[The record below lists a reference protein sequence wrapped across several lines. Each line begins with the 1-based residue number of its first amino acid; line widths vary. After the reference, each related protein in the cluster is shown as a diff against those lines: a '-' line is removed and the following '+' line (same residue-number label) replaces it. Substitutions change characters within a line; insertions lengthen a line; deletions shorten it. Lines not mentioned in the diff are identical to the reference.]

1 MAGLLGSLHAAK
13 SGMSVSQ
20 TSIQTTLHNV
30 TNMNT
35 PGYSRQRVEQSASSA
50 YSYPGYNSSMGAGQ
64 VGTGVKATDV
74 IRIRNTFY
82 DFQFRSESHNYGETS
97 VKYDYYKNME
107 SIFNEP
113 SDNAISSSLNNFFNG
128 WHELSK
134 DPNNVGAKNVVVEN
148 AKYLANN
155 INKVYEKLNR
165 LQDGLHKQQESVLND
180 VNKMLSDLEE
190 LEKNIKIVE
199 GSGKTPNDL
208 LDQRDKILDELSF
221 KINIHDPGVQEAIK
235 SKDSNGNYLTMDE
248 IKSDKIID
256 KNGVEIPINL
266 SGEFAGTIKMNNELD
281 KYKNQVGE
289 LAKGIASG
297 VNSIYKDL
305 DGDGVLSAEE
315 EAGTNLYEVEVDADG
330 NFVSVK
336 VNGDIE
342 KDPSKL
348 QMTADKALKLYNL
361 KDDKITFGKAPDE
374 KEMTINNFYNNMLQ
388 ELGQSSQ
395 TVIREEKNQSKLLG
409 NIDSSRLSVSGV
421 SMDEEMVNLI
431 QFQHSYNASAK
442 VISTID
448 SLLDVVIN
456 GLVR

>member
-1 MAGLLGSLHAAK
+1 M
-13 SGMSVSQ
+13 
-20 TSIQTTLHNV
+20 
-30 TNMNT
+30 
-35 PGYSRQRVEQSASSA
+35 
-50 YSYPGYNSSMGAGQ
+50 
-64 VGTGVKATDV
+64 
-74 IRIRNTFY
+74 
-82 DFQFRSESHNYGETS
+82 
-97 VKYDYYKNME
+97 
-107 SIFNEP
+107 
-113 SDNAISSSLNNFFNG
+113 
-128 WHELSK
+128 
-134 DPNNVGAKNVVVEN
+134 
-148 AKYLANN
+148 
-155 INKVYEKLNR
+155 
-165 LQDGLHKQQESVLND
+165 
-180 VNKMLSDLEE
+180 
-190 LEKNIKIVE
+190 
-199 GSGKTPNDL
+199 
-208 LDQRDKILDELSF
+208 DELSF

-289 LAKGIASG
+289 LANGIANG
-297 VNSIYKDL
+297 VNTIYKDL